1 MIATLAC
8 ILLMIG
14 VVSAI
19 LVSALKQIRTL
30 SPRARRCFVYALPL
44 WMLSG
49 TLLIYLMIGAPKL
62 VDIL

>member
-30 SPRARRCFVYALPL
+30 SLRARRFLTYGLPAWL
-44 WMLSG
+44 LSG
-49 TLLIYLMIGAPKL
+49 TLLIYLVIGAPRL